1 MARPVWKGQIS
12 FGLVNIPVV
21 LHPAETPEELHFKL
35 IDERTKSR
43 VKYKRVS
50 EQTGEEVPWDRI
62 VKAYERDDG
71 EYIVLSQEDFAQ
83 ADIEATQTVE
93 LLDFVEKDKIE
104 YPYFEKPYYLAPGKK
119 GEKGYV
125 LLRETLKRTGKAGI
139 AKVVI
144 RTKQYLAAL
153 LPQDEGIILNLLRY
167 ASELRDIHAL
177 ELPSGDI
184 HSLNITDKEIAMAMH
199 LVESMSSEWE
209 PAKYH
214 DEYRDSLMAWIERKA
229 REGEIV
235 EAPAPKPEPR
245 GEIIDFME
253 LLKRSVD
260 ETERQRGKAAE
271 SQDDQKKPPRRGKRA
286 SGH

>member
-1 MARPVWKGQIS
+1 MARPIWKGQIS

-21 LHPAETPEELHFKL
+21 LYPAETPEELHFKL

-50 EQTGEEVPWDRI
+50 ESTGEEVPWDHI
-62 VKAYERDDG
+62 VKAFGRDDG
-71 EYIVLSQEDFAQ
+71 EFIILSDEDFTQ
-83 ADIEATQTVE
+83 ADVEATQTVE

-104 YPYFEKPYYLAPGKK
+104 YPYFEKPYYLAPVKK
-119 GEKGYV
+119 SEKGYA

-153 LPQDEGIILNLLRY
+153 LPQEQGIILNLLRY
-167 ASELRDIHAL
+167 AYELRDIHAL
-177 ELPSGDI
+177 ELPAEDI
-184 HSLNITDKEIAMAMH
+184 EALGISDKEIAMAMH

-209 PAKYH
+209 PGKYR
-214 DEYRDSLMAWIERKA
+214 DEYRDALLAWIERKA

-235 EAPAPKPEPR
+235 EAAPAARAEPR
-245 GEIIDFME
+245 GEIIDFMD

-260 ETERQRGKAAE
+260 ETERQRGRAE
-271 SQDDQKKPPRRGKRA
+271 PQHDERQPPKRGKRA
-286 SGH
+286 GGR